1 MLLLSKEY
9 FPKIR
14 KKITATHFTFI
25 VTLTNCHTLFFVQE
39 LWHENSQIFLCI
51 RYVQKQTIGNF
62 LHSTSWKKNL
72 WEKVDRF
79 PIFSSHWKMKAKGGL
94 FHMWKLF
101 RHLLYF
107 KDLGIINFLKYASMP
122 ILQTNVSRLVKLQ
135 IPEVVWIKC
144 GFWKNSN

>member
-1 MLLLSKEY
+1 MHKRCAKTNNWKFPAFYSTVLLVE
-9 FPKIR
+9 
-14 KKITATHFTFI
+14 KKI
-25 VTLTNCHTLFFVQE
+25 
-39 LWHENSQIFLCI
+39 S
-51 RYVQKQTIGNF
+51 
-62 LHSTSWKKNL
+62 

-144 GFWKNSN
+144 GFWKNSNLLRVNLKSQTLIHINNIKTWFFNTLHHHSAQ

>member
-1 MLLLSKEY
+1 MCKNKQLEIS
-9 FPKIR
+9 
-14 KKITATHFTFI
+14 
-25 VTLTNCHTLFFVQE
+25 
-39 LWHENSQIFLCI
+39 CI
-51 RYVQKQTIGNF
+51 LQYCT
-62 LHSTSWKKNL
+62 TSWKKKIS

-144 GFWKNSN
+144 GFWKNSNLLIVNLKSQTLIHINNIKTWFFNTLHHHSAR